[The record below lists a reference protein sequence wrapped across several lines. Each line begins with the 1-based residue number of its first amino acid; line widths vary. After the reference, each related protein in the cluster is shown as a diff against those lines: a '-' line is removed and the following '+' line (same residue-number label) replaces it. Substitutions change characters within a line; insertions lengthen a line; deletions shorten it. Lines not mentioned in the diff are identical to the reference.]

1 MADYAARALK
11 DRQKIET
18 CKRNA
23 VRQEALLSE
32 LCGGCKVTGIRKG
45 RLTMPDVEAENYR
58 FSVDRTGPACYFD
71 IRETLIKCICGA
83 CRLNRRGGTA
93 MEELLERLLE
103 ECRPAAGQGKVADY
117 IPELSKGDPEA
128 LGIYVIGS
136 EGKQSWAVD
145 CRQVFTIQ
153 SVVKPILLLQALM
166 DNGAEFVMSRVGV
179 EATGKPFDAI
189 NFSDQSLDSGNINP
203 MVNMGAI
210 VMCSLIHGRSYD
222 ERFQRLLEL
231 TRRLAGGEIGVDQAV
246 YRSEKSHGSKNRA
259 LAYLLKSNGLL
270 DGDVEEVLDCYFRA
284 CSIQVDCR
292 ALAHIG
298 AVLSNRG
305 RLPVSN
311 ERIFPAA
318 MSRYVNAILMTCGMY
333 DGSGEFALR
342 VGVPAK
348 SGVGGGIMAVVPT
361 RMGIGIFGP
370 ALDRKGNSVAG
381 IRLLERLSAEL
392 HLSIF

>member
-1 MADYAARALK
+1 
-11 DRQKIET
+11 
-18 CKRNA
+18 
-23 VRQEALLSE
+23 
-32 LCGGCKVTGIRKG
+32 
-45 RLTMPDVEAENYR
+45 
-58 FSVDRTGPACYFD
+58 
-71 IRETLIKCICGA
+71 
-83 CRLNRRGGTA
+83 

-103 ECRPAAGQGKVADY
+103 ECRPFTSRGRVADY
-117 IPELSKGDPEA
+117 IPELAKGDPNA

-136 EGKQSWAVD
+136 EGKHAWAGD
-145 CRQVFTIQ
+145 CRRPFTTQ
-153 SVVKPILLLQALM
+153 SVVKPILLLQALL
-166 DNGAEFVMSRVGV
+166 DNGAEFVTRRVGV

-189 NFSDQSLDSGNINP
+189 NAGDQALDSGNINP

>member
-1 MADYAARALK
+1 
-11 DRQKIET
+11 
-18 CKRNA
+18 
-23 VRQEALLSE
+23 
-32 LCGGCKVTGIRKG
+32 
-45 RLTMPDVEAENYR
+45 
-58 FSVDRTGPACYFD
+58 
-71 IRETLIKCICGA
+71 
-83 CRLNRRGGTA
+83 

-103 ECRPAAGQGKVADY
+103 ECRPFSGQGQVANY
-117 IPELSKGDPEA
+117 IPELAKADPDA

-136 EGKQSWAVD
+136 EGKHSWAGD
-145 CRQVFTIQ
+145 CQKSFTIQ
-153 SVVKPILLLQALM
+153 SVVKPILLLQALL
-166 DNGAEFVMSRVGV
+166 DNGAEPVMRRVGV

-189 NFSDQSLDSGNINP
+189 NAGDQSLDSGNINP

-210 VMCSLIHGRSYD
+210 VMCTLIRGRSYD

-231 TRRLAGGEIGVDQAV
+231 TRRLAGDGEVEIDEAV
-246 YRSEKSHGSKNRA
+246 YRSEESHGSKNRA
-259 LAYLLKSNGLL
+259 LAYLLKSHGLL
-270 DGDVEEVLDCYFRA
+270 DDGVEEVLDCYFRA

-318 MSRYVNAILMTCGMY
+318 LSRYVNAILMTCGMY

-361 RMGIGIFGP
+361 RMGIGIYGP
-370 ALDRKGNSVAG
+370 ALDTKGNSVAG
-381 IRLLERLSAEL
+381 IRLLERLSREL
-392 HLSIF
+392 YLSIF

>member
-1 MADYAARALK
+1 
-11 DRQKIET
+11 
-18 CKRNA
+18 
-23 VRQEALLSE
+23 
-32 LCGGCKVTGIRKG
+32 
-45 RLTMPDVEAENYR
+45 
-58 FSVDRTGPACYFD
+58 
-71 IRETLIKCICGA
+71 
-83 CRLNRRGGTA
+83 

-103 ECRPAAGQGKVADY
+103 ECRPSTKEGRVADY
-117 IPELSKGDPEA
+117 IPELAKGDPKA
-128 LGIYVIGS
+128 LGLYIIGS
-136 EGKQSWAVD
+136 EGKRSWAGD
-145 CRQVFTIQ
+145 CRQTFTIQ
-153 SVVKPILLLQALM
+153 SIVKPILLLQALL
-166 DNGAEFVMSRVGV
+166 DNGVEFVMRRVGV

-189 NFSDQSLDSGNINP
+189 NSGDQSLDSGNINP

-222 ERFQRLLEL
+222 ERFQRLLGL
-231 TRRLAGGEIGVDQAV
+231 TRRLAGDQEIDVDEAV

-259 LAYLLKSNGLL
+259 LAYLLKSHGLL
-270 DGDVEEVLDCYFRA
+270 DDDVEEVLDCYFRA

-311 ERIFPAA
+311 ERIFPGA

-381 IRLLERLSAEL
+381 IKLLERLSGEL